1 MIYIYSEYHDT
12 FFAINGVLRNI
23 IKSKEIL
30 RSIIEKYIPEEDI
43 RSIEIVDKR
52 VFNGIFVVEVLVRL
66 KNGITYVILVDS
78 PIPLNIEQWQKIVH
92 ELKE

>member
-43 RSIEIVDKR
+43 RSIEIVDKP